1 MVTVSSITIVNTSR
15 GAMIHMAFFLYIP
28 VNFAF
33 SLPHYVTSY
42 MHHTGKKE
50 SKKKRKKEGHEKFAS
65 RRFEP
70 GPSECVR
77 IKSER
82 LYPLDHLGKG

>member
-1 MVTVSSITIVNTSR
+1 MLLAICTTQVKKRV
-15 GAMIHMAFFLYIP
+15 
-28 VNFAF
+28 
-33 SLPHYVTSY
+33 
-42 MHHTGKKE
+42 KKE
-50 SKKKRKKEGHEKFAS
+50 KKEGHEKFAS

-82 LYPLDHLGKG
+82 HYPLDHLGNG

>member
-1 MVTVSSITIVNTSR
+1 
-15 GAMIHMAFFLYIP
+15 
-28 VNFAF
+28 
-33 SLPHYVTSY
+33 

-50 SKKKRKKEGHEKFAS
+50 SKKKKEKKEGHEKFAS

-70 GPSECVR
+70 GPSEYVR

-82 LYPLDHLGKG
+82 LYSLDHLGKG